1 MSQPC
6 PIKKK
11 SSSTIGIFDSGL
23 GGLTVLKKLLVQ
35 LPDYN
40 YLYLGDNARVP
51 YGNKTQALIF
61 EYTRQAV
68 DYLFR
73 HGCQLV
79 IIACNTA
86 SSQALRRLQ
95 QTWLPQNY
103 PDRKI
108 LGVIKPLAEAAAK
121 HEPDKRIGIIGTEAT
136 IRSGAYEREIK
147 AINPRLK
154 IISQSAPLLVPLI
167 EEGWTDQPET
177 IKILNAYLKP
187 LTEKKIDTLI
197 LACTHYPFLQNK
209 IKKNIGA
216 KIWVPDTGELIA
228 LSLKDY
234 LNRHKEL
241 KIIKT
246 KHPALKFLTT
256 DNPDR
261 FIKLGGKFLGRV
273 INDVSKIN
281 L

>member
-1 MSQPC
+1 MSQPY

-11 SSSTIGIFDSGL
+11 SSNIIGVFDSGL

-35 LPDYN
+35 LPNYN
-40 YLYLGDNARVP
+40 YLYLGDSARVP
-51 YGNKTQALIF
+51 YGNKTQTLIF

-73 HGCQLV
+73 HGCRLV

-103 PDRKI
+103 PDRRI
-108 LGVIKPLAEAAAK
+108 LGVIKPLAEAAAE
-121 HEPDKRIGIIGTEAT
+121 HESDKRIGIIGTEAT

-147 AINPRLK
+147 AINPHLK
-154 IISQSAPLLVPLI
+154 IINQSAPLLVPLI

-177 IKILNAYLKP
+177 IKILNTYLKP
-187 LTEKKIDTLI
+187 LTEKKINTLI

-209 IKKNIGA
+209 IKKIIGG

-234 LNRHKEL
+234 LNRHPEL

-246 KHPALKFLTT
+246 KHPTLKFLTT

-261 FIKLGGKFLGRV
+261 FVKLGGKFLGRV
-273 INDVSKIN
+273 ISNASKIN